1 MLKEYPDILKEYSAS
16 DLETETMNRLLYL
29 EKNFDEDEDIE
40 TE

>member
-1 MLKEYPDILKEYSAS
+1 MLKEYPDILKEYSES

-29 EKNFDEDEDIE
+29 EKNFDEDAE